1 MQKLTPQN
9 IQDLIA
15 HVQKN
20 PEYKNDARVKALV
33 DEKAERLRI
42 LAEGDLDVA
51 ETLEKIDAVIK
62 EIAAAIKVVRIP
74 EANVTPMQQIDTIR
88 QQTRA
93 EIFSVLGGLQPPE
106 IIKAELWEKL
116 RKSVDTMII
125 TLDRFGYNDST
136 IPNRQKVFDAIK
148 KLSPAMLEAINNFG
162 KPTVVITPP
171 GGFEDK
177 VDRINFYRNMHGQN
191 PTYCDPAPTDAIW
204 GPAPT
209 AWAVTIVDGMDTMP
223 QPLYITNDLKIGAK
237 MAKYEEEFAKKN
249 LEVMSCQEG
258 TMLMMQSLRLGKP
271 LDDYQSTE
279 TVTYY
284 NRKHLTKG
292 SLAPCGFWQSLDHK
306 VGFRGHNLDAPNAFL
321 RCRPSVRVLVES

>member
-33 DEKAERLRI
+33 DEKADRLRI
-42 LAEGDLDVA
+42 LAAGDLDVA

-74 EANVTPMQQIDTIR
+74 EANVTPMQQIDAIR

-148 KLSPAMLEAINNFG
+148 KLSPEMLEAINNFG

-171 GGFEDK
+171 GSFEDK
-177 VDRINFYRNMHGQN
+177 VDRINFYKNMHGQN
-191 PTYCDPAPTDAIW
+191 PTNCVPAPTDGVW
-204 GPAPT
+204 GAAPT
-209 AWAVTIVDGMDTMP
+209 AWAVTIVDGVDAMP
-223 QPLYITNDLKIGAK
+223 QPSYITDDLNIGQK
-237 MAKYEEEFAKKN
+237 MDKYEEEFAKKK
-249 LEVMSCQEG
+249 LEIMSCQEG
-258 TMLMMQSLRLGKP
+258 AMLLMQSLRLGKP
-271 LDDYQSTE
+271 IDDYQSTD

-284 NRKHLTKG
+284 NRKHLTK
-292 SLAPCGFWQSLDHK
+292 SSVVPFGFWSSKAHEVFFL
-306 VGFRGHNLDAPNAFL
+306 RDAPGAVRNGL
-321 RCRPSVRVLVES
+321 RCRPSLRVLVET